1 MYKGSLFERL
11 SSSFDDKQFDSKEEA
26 LYASIANNLS
36 RIFSTNAGSAEISKD
51 YGKVDLNN
59 INLSMN
65 DSIEFIE
72 KSSQNAIK
80 KFEPRLY
87 KTKVGILRENLSFNE
102 MTILIQGYLVINGRS
117 KKVSYRANLLKN
129 GKVKIFKDDI

>member
-87 KTKVGILRENLSFNE
+87 KTKVGILRKNLSFNE

>member
-11 SSSFDDKQFDSKEEA
+11 SSSFDEKQFDSKEEA

>member
-36 RIFSTNAGSAEISKD
+36 RIFSTTAGSAEISKD

>member
-72 KSSQNAIK
+72 KSSENTIK
-80 KFEPRLY
+80 RFEPRLY
-87 KTKVGILRENLSFNE
+87 KTKVGILRENLNFNE
-102 MTILIQGYLVINGRS
+102 MTILIQGYLVVNGRS

-129 GKVKIFKDDI
+129 GKVKIYKDDI

>member
-117 KKVSYRANLLKN
+117 KK
-129 GKVKIFKDDI
+129 

>member
-11 SSSFDDKQFDSKEEA
+11 SSSFDETQFESKEEA

-36 RIFSTNAGSAEISKD
+36 RIFSTNAGSAEISHE
-51 YGKVDLNN
+51 YGKIDLNN

-65 DSIEFIE
+65 DSIELIE
-72 KSSQNAIK
+72 KSSEQSIK

-87 KTKVGILRENLSFNE
+87 KTKVGISRENLSFNE
-102 MTILIQGYLVINGRS
+102 MTILIQGYLVVNGKS

-129 GKVKIFKDDI
+129 GKVKIYKDEF

>member
-72 KSSQNAIK
+72 KSSENTIK
-80 KFEPRLY
+80 RFEPRLY

-102 MTILIQGYLVINGRS
+102 MTILIQGYLVVNGRS